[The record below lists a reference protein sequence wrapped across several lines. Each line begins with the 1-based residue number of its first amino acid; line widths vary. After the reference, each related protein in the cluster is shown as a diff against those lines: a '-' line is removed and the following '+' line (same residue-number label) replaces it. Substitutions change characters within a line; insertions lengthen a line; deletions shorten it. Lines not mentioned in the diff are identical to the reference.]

1 MKRRGESRKEAL
13 DPTRSLTFPWC
24 QLWVG
29 LWNTR
34 TMYQTGMTAQ
44 VIGEMKRYR
53 LDILGVSEVRWSGS
67 GKYVA
72 VTGETMYYSG
82 REDGQHRQGV
92 GLILSKEVGKSLME

>member
-1 MKRRGESRKEAL
+1 M
-13 DPTRSLTFPWC
+13 
-24 QLWVG
+24 
-29 LWNTR
+29 R

-53 LDILGVSEVRWSGS
+53 LDILGVSEVRWSGR
-67 GKYVA
+67 YVA

-92 GLILSKEVGKSLME
+92 GLILSIEVCKSLME

>member
-1 MKRRGESRKEAL
+1 
-13 DPTRSLTFPWC
+13 
-24 QLWVG
+24 
-29 LWNTR
+29 
-34 TMYQTGMTAQ
+34 MYQTGMTAQ

-53 LDILGVSEVRWSGS
+53 LDILGVRWSGS

-92 GLILSKEVGKSLME
+92 GLILFKEVGKSLME